1 MGAKD
6 TYNPKDPL
14 KRLWGLIKLEKKNIY
29 YIYFYAMINGIL
41 YLSLPLGIQAIMSFM
56 LAQQLSASLILLIVM
71 VILGVLANGYF
82 YIIQM
87 RVTERMQIRL
97 FSMFSLAY
105 ADKLPKLQQENIND
119 YHLPETVNRFFDI
132 ASVQKGISKI
142 LLDLPVASVQ
152 ILFGLILLSF
162 YHASFILFGLVLIL
176 MLYLAI
182 KFTGTAGITTSF
194 VESDYKYK
202 VGYCI
207 EEIAR
212 NMRTFKLRGRTELP
226 INRTND
232 YLQGYLQA
240 RSKHF
245 SILQSQFWA
254 FIFFKTII
262 TASMLIVGCYLF
274 FYNKINIGQ
283 FIASE
288 IIIIMTLSSVEK
300 IITSIDGVYDLL
312 TSLEKASKVLDNP
325 IEQLNDTREEIVN
338 KLDFEIIDLN
348 FKYPNGVKY
357 TLNDISLT
365 IKQGERIAVVGTKDS
380 GKSTLLRLLTG
391 IYRNFEGSIN
401 VNNKP
406 LLSHNL
412 SAILYKIVLYF
423 SD

>member
-202 VGYCI
+202 VGYWI
-207 EEIAR
+207 
-212 NMRTFKLRGRTELP
+212 
-226 INRTND
+226 
-232 YLQGYLQA
+232 
-240 RSKHF
+240 
-245 SILQSQFWA
+245 
-254 FIFFKTII
+254 
-262 TASMLIVGCYLF
+262 
-274 FYNKINIGQ
+274 
-283 FIASE
+283 
-288 IIIIMTLSSVEK
+288 
-300 IITSIDGVYDLL
+300 
-312 TSLEKASKVLDNP
+312 
-325 IEQLNDTREEIVN
+325 
-338 KLDFEIIDLN
+338 
-348 FKYPNGVKY
+348 
-357 TLNDISLT
+357 
-365 IKQGERIAVVGTKDS
+365 
-380 GKSTLLRLLTG
+380 
-391 IYRNFEGSIN
+391 
-401 VNNKP
+401 
-406 LLSHNL
+406 
-412 SAILYKIVLYF
+412 
-423 SD
+423 